1 MKRVIWL
8 LCFVLLLGGCTSG
21 DDSMDK
27 VLTLRSK
34 LLAQGAE
41 LDGVI
46 VADFSDRTYTFCVH
60 CVVDVQGKVT
70 FQVTEPSS
78 IAGITGTVSAGGGK
92 LTFDD
97 QALAFPNLADG
108 QLSPV
113 SAPWVLM
120 NTLRSGY
127 LTSAG
132 MESGVVRVAID
143 DSYADNALHL
153 DIWLD
158 ENELPARCE
167 IIWKGRRVLSMEVK
181 NFRLV

>member
-1 MKRVIWL
+1 MKRIIWL
-8 LCFVLLLGGCTSG
+8 LCAVLMLSGCTAG
-21 DDSMDK
+21 EDCMDS
-27 VLTLRSK
+27 VLSLRSK

-41 LDGVI
+41 FDSVI
-46 VADFSDRTYTFCVH
+46 VADFSDKTYSFGVRCQLDGQGNLSFEVTSPDTIAGVT
-60 CVVDVQGKVT
+60 GKVT
-70 FQVTEPSS
+70 
-78 IAGITGTVSAGGGK
+78 AGGGK

-97 QALAFPNLADG
+97 QALAFPTLADG

-132 MESGVVRVAID
+132 MEGETIRVTID

-158 ENELPARCE
+158 GNDLPARSE
-167 IIWKGRRVLSMEVK
+167 IIWKGRRVVSMEIK
-181 NFRLV
+181 NFRFV

>member
-1 MKRVIWL
+1 MKRIVWL
-8 LCFVLLLGGCTSG
+8 LVTVLMLTGCTGG
-21 DDSMDK
+21 DDCMDRA
-27 VLTLRSK
+27 LALRSR
-34 LLAQGAE
+34 LLAQGVEFDAM
-41 LDGVI
+41 I
-46 VADFSDRTYTFCVH
+46 VADFSDKAYSFGVRCVFDGQGSLTF
-60 CVVDVQGKVT
+60 T
-70 FQVTEPSS
+70 VTEPES
-78 IAGITGTVSAGGGK
+78 IAGIAGKVSATGGK

-97 QALAFPNLADG
+97 HALAFPTLADG

-132 MESGVVRVAID
+132 MEGDGIRIAID

-158 ENELPARCE
+158 EKDLPDYCE
-167 IIWKGRRVLSMEVK
+167 ILWKGRRVLSMEIK
-181 NFRLV
+181 NLRFV